1 MQFYISNEDWDKIIY
16 YAKGRVEM
24 NGDEVGGMA
33 VMVQDKEGDYIIQD
47 PVILTQ
53 ETTGSTCTLEKE
65 ALADYYIEMAQK
77 HGKDTHF
84 LWWHSHAKMKAF
96 WSGTDTSTMEEYQ
109 NGNWSAFLVVNV
121 DEEFKFSVRYW
132 DPVDAIVDVKLGRL
146 GEEDKSEIPKDIMEE
161 LKAKCS
167 DKTWVA
173 NQYGYG
179 YSRYNQSPALRKQ
192 MTIWNQG
199 TNRVD
204 GKELTFI
211 EVCDAVEVIVDA
223 YDDKKITKKQF
234 NKKTKELNKLLE
246 AAKSKFRMKKM
257 TAKEL
262 DHNIMHMW
270 PADLIVDEKGKTIT
284 DKDTSCYHGMY
295 GGWED

>member
-77 HGKDTHF
+77 YGKDTHF

-121 DEEFKFSVRYW
+121 REEFKFSIRYW
-132 DPVDAIVDVKLGRL
+132 DPVDAIVDVKLRRL
-146 GEEDKSEIPKDIMEE
+146 GEEDKSEVPEDIMKE

-167 DKTWVA
+167 DKVWVNEVA
-173 NQYGYG
+173 TNKYGYTYG
-179 YSRYNQSPALRKQ
+179 KYYQSPALKNQ
-192 MTIWNQG
+192 MTIWDQG
-199 TNRVD
+199 VKKD
-204 GKELTFI
+204 EELTFT

-234 NKKTKELNKLLE
+234 NKKVKELNTLLE
-246 AAKSKFRMKKM
+246 TPKSNYRMKKM

-262 DHNIMHMW
+262 DHNIQHMW
-270 PADLIVDEKGKTIT
+270 PADMIVHKDGKELEEH
-284 DKDTSCYHGMY
+284 SCAYSNY
-295 GGWED
+295 YGWE